1 MLNVPKKKFRHHSL
15 TGRITDD
22 VMRTAFKRV
31 RRNRGAAGVDK
42 QSVQMFEANLDNNL
56 SALMRHLKGRTFRPL
71 PLLRRFI
78 EKTRNK
84 FRPLGIPVVR
94 DRVAQA
100 VLWVLLAP
108 IFERLFHDSSHG
120 FRPKRSCHTAMTEL
134 MGYVRHGYKWVV
146 EVDIQ
151 DFFDNISH
159 KLVMSMVTAEVADG
173 NILNLIR
180 SFLQAGVMEG
190 TLLKPTRR
198 GTPQGGVISPLLA
211 NIVLN
216 YLDWTLHRHGFKFVR
231 YADDFVVVC
240 KSYRAAEKALELIRR
255 VIEDELELTLHP
267 EKTRIVPVR
276 ERFDFLG
283 YRISSYTVRMG
294 RKAED
299 RFKDKIRVKTC
310 RHHNLDAEV
319 IRKLNVLIRGTV
331 NYFFTPFTTNL
342 GQFNELDKWI
352 RMRVRCMKY
361 KRISRND
368 NKRCWNR
375 HIRHLG
381 LVGCRECAIGYC

>member
-120 FRPKRSCHTAMTEL
+120 FRPKRSCHTVMTEL

-151 DFFDNISH
+151 GFFDNISH

-173 NILNLIR
+173 NILNLI
-180 SFLQAGVMEG
+180 
-190 TLLKPTRR
+190 
-198 GTPQGGVISPLLA
+198 
-211 NIVLN
+211 
-216 YLDWTLHRHGFKFVR
+216 
-231 YADDFVVVC
+231 
-240 KSYRAAEKALELIRR
+240 
-255 VIEDELELTLHP
+255 
-267 EKTRIVPVR
+267 
-276 ERFDFLG
+276 
-283 YRISSYTVRMG
+283 
-294 RKAED
+294 
-299 RFKDKIRVKTC
+299 
-310 RHHNLDAEV
+310 
-319 IRKLNVLIRGTV
+319 
-331 NYFFTPFTTNL
+331 
-342 GQFNELDKWI
+342 
-352 RMRVRCMKY
+352 
-361 KRISRND
+361 
-368 NKRCWNR
+368 
-375 HIRHLG
+375 
-381 LVGCRECAIGYC
+381 